1 MIAPKQKAKYFDS
14 PHFEEEAS
22 AGMRAREG
30 GGIKG
35 FGEAWNLTESNSN
48 YAKQLIIGNLARI
61 CLLGYEH
68 DTQAASPLLLLLK

>member
-1 MIAPKQKAKYFDS
+1 MLLLLMLLPLLARKVTTTREQLLSGCLSFSAARDTEFVFICMIAPKQKAKYFDS

-35 FGEAWNLTESNSN
+35 FGEA
-48 YAKQLIIGNLARI
+48 
-61 CLLGYEH
+61 
-68 DTQAASPLLLLLK
+68 